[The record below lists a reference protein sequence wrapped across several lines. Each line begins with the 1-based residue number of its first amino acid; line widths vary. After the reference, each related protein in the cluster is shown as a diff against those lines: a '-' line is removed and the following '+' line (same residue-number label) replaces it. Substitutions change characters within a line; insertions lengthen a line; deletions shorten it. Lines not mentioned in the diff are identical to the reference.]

1 MVSRPLMLA
10 PVVQLDPERATFTD
24 MLDRYA
30 ISLRS
35 RGLSTS
41 TIEARLWGVRRF
53 QEFTGEY
60 PWNWGPRDVEDFTS
74 ALLSR
79 PQPVAHSTI
88 RGYHLMVKLFCE
100 FLVNPTYDWHDVC
113 LERFGL
119 VPAQICHPWNTHSHL
134 AEFEARASRRPFGYD
149 ELEAFFARADEMAED
164 LIASRGKA
172 AIPALRDA
180 QLFKSV
186 YAFGLRRREAVMLD
200 LNDLRPN
207 PHMPDW
213 GPYGKVHVRYGKAM
227 KGSPPR
233 RRTMLALPEFEWA
246 TRGLKVWVE
255 EVRPRIATDNA
266 AALWLSERRDRI
278 STRTADV
285 RFARIRDDLDL
296 DPMLTLH
303 SLRHSYVTH
312 LIEFG
317 YAERF
322 VQEQVGHHHSS
333 TTAIYT
339 SVSDDWKNRVFHEAL
354 DRVLGKKEDVA

>member
-1 MVSRPLMLA
+1 
-10 PVVQLDPERATFTD
+10 
-24 MLDRYA
+24 MLD
-30 ISLRS
+30 
-35 RGLSTS
+35 
-41 TIEARLWGVRRF
+41 V
-53 QEFTGEY
+53 
-60 PWNWGPRDVEDFTS
+60 
-74 ALLSR
+74 
-79 PQPVAHSTI
+79 
-88 RGYHLMVKLFCE
+88 
-100 FLVNPTYDWHDVC
+100 
-113 LERFGL
+113 
-119 VPAQICHPWNTHSHL
+119 
-134 AEFEARASRRPFGYD
+134 
-149 ELEAFFARADEMAED
+149 
-164 LIASRGKA
+164 
-172 AIPALRDA
+172 
-180 QLFKSV
+180 
-186 YAFGLRRREAVMLD
+186 
-200 LNDLRPN
+200 NDLRPN

-233 RRTMLALPEFEWA
+233 RRTILALPEFEWA

-255 EVRPRIATDNA
+255 EIRPRIATDGA
-266 AALWLSERRDRI
+266 AALWLSERRTRI

-354 DRVLGKKEDVA
+354 DRVLGKKEGVA